1 MRLKEYI
8 KSNGYNYRT
17 FASAIGINFRN
28 IEMWSRGERLPRW
41 KDAKRIFEFT
51 NNEVTGQDLYDEQIQ
66 RQETEI
72 QRLNIWF

>member
-66 RQETEI
+66 RNETEI
-72 QRLNIWF
+72 QRQNI

>member
-17 FASAIGINFRN
+17 FAKAIDINFRN

-41 KDAKRIFEFT
+41 QDAKRIFEFT
-51 NNEVTGQDLYDEQIQ
+51 NGEVTGQDLYEEQIQ
-66 RQETEI
+66 RKETDL
-72 QRLNIWF
+72 QRSEVW

>member
-66 RQETEI
+66 RQETNL
-72 QRLNIWF
+72 QREKV

>member
-17 FASAIGINFRN
+17 FAKAIDINFRN

-41 KDAKRIFEFT
+41 QDAKRIFEFT
-51 NNEVTGQDLYDEQIQ
+51 NGEVTGHDLYEEQIQ
-66 RQETEI
+66 RKEASL
-72 QRLNIWF
+72 QRLEVW

>member
-28 IEMWSRGERLPRW
+28 IEMWSRGERMPRW
-41 KDAKRIFEFT
+41 QDAEKIFNFT
-51 NNEVTGQDLYDEQIQ
+51 KGEVTGHDLYEKQIQ
-66 RQETEI
+66 FKKTILQRNEI
-72 QRLNIWF
+72 